1 MSERADVIVVGL
13 GAAGAATLYQAARRG
28 ASVIGIDRH
37 HPPHDQGSSHGETR
51 ITRQAIGEGEDYVPL
66 ALRAHE
72 LWREIEAQSGERLML
87 NCGALLI
94 SPLDL
99 GAAHHGKH
107 HFLQR
112 TIAAAKAFGIGHE
125 VLSAAEAR
133 ARFPELRVGE
143 DETAYFEPGAG
154 LLYPERCIAA
164 QLALAER
171 LGARRRLGE
180 AVTDIEPIA
189 GGVAVVTDKARY
201 EAARVVVAAGA
212 WAPGLLGGVYDERLI
227 LHRQTQHWF
236 APDDASAFAP
246 ECFPV
251 FIWLHGQ
258 TPGDWFYGFPI
269 IPGAT
274 GVKIASEQFDVATA
288 TPEDLDRTASRE
300 EALAIHARHVEG
312 RIGGLPPAWLRSEA
326 CVYTTAP
333 ESRFVIGRDPGREGV
348 IVVSACS
355 GHGFKHSAA
364 IGEAVASLA
373 LGEAAPPVL
382 APFDPAR
389 LTAIA

>member
-1 MSERADVIVVGL
+1 VSETADLIVVGL

-28 ASVIGIDRH
+28 ASVIGVDRH

-72 LWREIEAQSGERLML
+72 LWREIEEAIGESLML

-112 TIAAAKAFGIGHE
+112 TIAAAKAFGIDHE
-125 VLSAAEAR
+125 VMSAAEAR

-180 AVTDIEPIA
+180 VVTDIQPIA
-189 GGVAVVTDKARY
+189 GGVAVVTNQARY
-201 EAARVVVAAGA
+201 DAPRVVVAAGA

-236 APDDASAFAP
+236 APEDASAFEP
-246 ECFPV
+246 GRFPV
-251 FIWLHGQ
+251 FIWLHGR

-269 IPGAT
+269 IPGAP

-288 TPEDLDRTASRE
+288 TPGDLDRTASRE

-312 RIGGLPPAWLRSEA
+312 RIEGLPPAWLRSKA

-333 ESRFVIGRDPGREGV
+333 ESRFVIGRDPAREGV

-373 LGEAAPPVL
+373 LGEAAPAVL